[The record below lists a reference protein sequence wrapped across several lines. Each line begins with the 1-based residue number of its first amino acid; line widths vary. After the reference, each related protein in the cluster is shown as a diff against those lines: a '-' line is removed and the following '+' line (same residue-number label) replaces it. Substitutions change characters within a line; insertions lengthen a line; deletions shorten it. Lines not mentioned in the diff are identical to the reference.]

1 MFFKRIDKII
11 VTLFSILT
19 LLVTAK
25 SQTQISKV
33 SKTANGLI
41 NLHFFLPDELYGVL
55 YRSNSLEETGDPISM
70 INGNN
75 SGVKLSDEIGNLE
88 KGFLRIKTYR
98 KSDSLD
104 IDNDG
109 IPDTTEL
116 DALGRMN
123 PLNPAP
129 PISLSSG
136 SQYVPNKEAFNTL
149 SHRDNFPGSKDIS
162 EVKFLIFDVHTNS
175 KKLYLIN
182 SKRYEYHFT
191 FSRDA
196 VGRYNDNTTFN
207 NHSYFTNTRRR
218 NVAGSIVYHPNHIL
232 KNGSKGIYTIE
243 FWPSDPVA
251 FKYVQTAYEMI
262 IAAMP
267 FLRGKVAY
275 HPSSETQRS
284 LYLNETNEYKSSRVT
299 VIDTDELMGNITY
312 NALNTGE
319 SYGRLKLIS
328 GSQNI
333 SFRDIVILEN
343 IPNDITHVA
352 GIISEQNQTPLSHI
366 NLKAKQNNTPNA
378 FLKNAAN
385 DPRVAPFIGKNIQLK
400 IGPDNLEIREA
411 SQNELDNYFEK
422 SRPNNITYPKRDL
435 KYVNIRRFANLSYPM
450 FTAYGSK
457 ATNLAELKRI
467 LPSVTPDGYAIP
479 FYFYHEFMLHNG
491 FYSEATQMINDELF
505 QKFPSV
511 REKRLKEFR
520 KRIKDIGILPG
531 WMLEKLRAMQDS
543 FENGITLRARSSTN
557 NEDLQGFNGAG
568 LYESYSHYPDEGHF
582 SKTAKQVWAGLW
594 TYRAFEER
602 EFWKID
608 HLTASMGILVHPN
621 YKNELANGVGVTK
634 NIYIPGPGWDGHYI
648 NVQKGDDLVTNPSLG
663 SIPEEY
669 IIANLGFGSNY
680 EIQYIRNSNQIPNGE
695 RILRR
700 NEALRLK
707 DYMDS
712 IHNHFK
718 GLYRG
723 NSSFAMEIEFKVI
736 EGRKIIIKQA
746 RPWVE

>member
-1 MFFKRIDKII
+1 MFLKRIDKII

-33 SKTANGLI
+33 SKTENGLI
-41 NLHFFLPDELYGVL
+41 NLHFSLSDELYGVL
-55 YRSNSLEETGDPISM
+55 YRSNSLEETGDPVSM

-75 SGVKLSDEIGNLE
+75 NSVELSDEIGNLE
-88 KGFLRIKTYR
+88 KGFLKIKTYR

-116 DALGRMN
+116 DTLGRMN

-129 PISLSSG
+129 PISISSG
-136 SQYVPNKEAFNTL
+136 SQYIPNKEAFNTL

-162 EVKFLIFDVHTNS
+162 EVKFLIFDVHTDS

-251 FKYVQTAYEMI
+251 FKYVKIAYEMI
-262 IAAMP
+262 ITAMP

-284 LYLNETNEYKSSRVT
+284 LYFNETNEYRNSRVT
-299 VIDTDELMGNITY
+299 VIDTNELMGNITY

-343 IPNDITHVA
+343 IPND
-352 GIISEQNQTPLSHI
+352 
-366 NLKAKQNNTPNA
+366 
-378 FLKNAAN
+378 
-385 DPRVAPFIGKNIQLK
+385 
-400 IGPDNLEIREA
+400 
-411 SQNELDNYFEK
+411 
-422 SRPNNITYPKRDL
+422 
-435 KYVNIRRFANLSYPM
+435 
-450 FTAYGSK
+450 
-457 ATNLAELKRI
+457 
-467 LPSVTPDGYAIP
+467 
-479 FYFYHEFMLHNG
+479 
-491 FYSEATQMINDELF
+491 
-505 QKFPSV
+505 
-511 REKRLKEFR
+511 
-520 KRIKDIGILPG
+520 
-531 WMLEKLRAMQDS
+531 
-543 FENGITLRARSSTN
+543 
-557 NEDLQGFNGAG
+557 
-568 LYESYSHYPDEGHF
+568 
-582 SKTAKQVWAGLW
+582 
-594 TYRAFEER
+594 
-602 EFWKID
+602 
-608 HLTASMGILVHPN
+608 
-621 YKNELANGVGVTK
+621 
-634 NIYIPGPGWDGHYI
+634 
-648 NVQKGDDLVTNPSLG
+648 
-663 SIPEEY
+663 
-669 IIANLGFGSNY
+669 
-680 EIQYIRNSNQIPNGE
+680 
-695 RILRR
+695 
-700 NEALRLK
+700 
-707 DYMDS
+707 
-712 IHNHFK
+712 
-718 GLYRG
+718 
-723 NSSFAMEIEFKVI
+723 
-736 EGRKIIIKQA
+736 
-746 RPWVE
+746 